1 MRKPKKLVLIG
12 IDNYTPTV
20 VEKLVKEGAL
30 KNMAR
35 IMEEGCYTRALP
47 HWSAE
52 TGTNWATIATGAFPA
67 THGCQMG
74 VPLDSFSSEVCRAE
88 QIWQVAEDEG
98 KVSVIFDY
106 PASLPLNV
114 KNVIHVGE
122 DGAPG
127 PSSLQEVATARGYA
141 TTDADQGLLESAE
154 DVFDHYRARRSA
166 ADSVW
171 ERRALTRIELS
182 RAEGWKNLP
191 PGTDALEAAIRTVP
205 GVRAIRRAEAE
216 LYLLVLKGR
225 DGGYSEV
232 ALFPTKDYSR
242 PLGRAELGKWSGW
255 MVHTFGD
262 VRAAFRMKLLRLS
275 PDGSDLHLYLSQIYP
290 LEGFTHPP
298 ELAGRLIEE
307 CGYYLHRPTVQW
319 LVYGGACDGE
329 TFTEE
334 LAYQAEWYAR
344 AAAYVLEHYDW
355 DLFIMKWHGPD
366 FLQHLYWGTIDPVHP
381 LYDPDGADESW
392 EYFRRFYGYAD
403 DLVGAILDHVGDD
416 ALVGVV
422 SDHGE
427 VSHTFWPHPESLER
441 EGLVVRGEDGSPDP
455 SRSKVHFSHAGVW
468 INLKGRDP
476 NSLLS
481 MIMGPE
487 GTVEPE
493 EYEEL
498 RDKVIGLLLEE
509 RHPITGRPIFSFVC
523 KREEAGFLGYGGDR
537 AADIVFG
544 LRPDAAAGI
553 SREDYER
560 MRERHPLPNTPA
572 GTHGPYLPS
581 CRFGMGTMEALFAL
595 KGPGVRRGYRRRQ
608 PIWLSD
614 VVPTMCHIV
623 GWRWPKDAD
632 GKVAVDFLER

>member
-1 MRKPKKLVLIG
+1 MKRPKKLVLIG

-20 VEKLVKEGAL
+20 VEKLVEEGGL

-52 TGTNWATIATGAFPA
+52 TGTNWATVATGAFPA

-88 QIWQVAEDEG
+88 QIWQVAEEEG

-114 KNVIHVGE
+114 KNVIHMGE

-127 PSSLQEVATARGYA
+127 PSSLYEVATARGY
-141 TTDADQGLLESAE
+141 TTSEVGRDLLESSE
-154 DVFDHYRARRSA
+154 DVFDHYRVRRSS

-171 ERRALTRIELS
+171 ERRAVTKIELS
-182 RAEGWKNLP
+182 RPEGWRNIP
-191 PGTDALEAAIRTVP
+191 PRTEALEAAIRTVP
-205 GVRAIRRAEAE
+205 GMRALRQTEAE

-225 DGGYSEV
+225 EGGYGEV
-232 ALFPTKDYSR
+232 VLFPEKDFSR
-242 PLGRAELGKWSGW
+242 PLGRARLGSWSEW
-255 MVHTFGD
+255 MVHTFGG
-262 VRAAFRMKLLRLS
+262 VKAAFRMKLLRLS
-275 PDGSDLHLYLSQIYP
+275 PDGRDLHLYLSQIYP
-290 LEGFTHPP
+290 LEGFTHPSD
-298 ELAGRLIEE
+298 LAGELVKR

-319 LVYGGACDGE
+319 LVWGGACDGE

-334 LAYQAEWYAR
+334 LEHQARWYAE
-344 AAAYVLEHYDW
+344 AARYVLESYDW

-366 FLQHLYWGTIDPVHP
+366 FMQHLYWGTVDPVHP
-381 LYDPDGADESW
+381 LYDPERADESW

-403 DLVGAILDHVGDD
+403 ELIGAIMDCVGEG

-441 EGLVVRGEDGSPDP
+441 EGLIVPGDR
-455 SRSKVHFSHAGVW
+455 SRSKVHFSHSGVW

-476 NSLLS
+476 DSVHS

-487 GTVEPE
+487 GIVEPE
-493 EYEEL
+493 DYEEL
-498 RDKVIGLLLEE
+498 RDRVIDLLLQE
-509 RHPITGRPIFSFVC
+509 RHPATGRPIFSFVC
-523 KREEAGFLGYGGDR
+523 RREEAGFLGYGGDR

-544 LRPDAAAGI
+544 LRPEATAGMT
-553 SREDYER
+553 RKDYER
-560 MRERHPLPNTPA
+560 MRENYPLPNTPG

-595 KGPGVRRGYRRRQ
+595 KGPGVRRGYRRRN

-614 VVPTMCHIV
+614 VVPTMCYLV
-623 GWRWPKDAD
+623 GWRRPRDAD
-632 GKVAVDFLER
+632 GKVVADFLEG